1 MANVFL
7 NPGHAPNG
15 NPDPGACGFDLRE
28 SDVAARIANLLM
40 DYLTNAGVGVAGN
53 FQSDSLGA
61 ITNVAN
67 NSGADLFISI
77 HCNAVDNPAANGT
90 ETLIYARGG
99 EAEKLA
105 GCVQTQ
111 LVDALHTTDR
121 GLKERPGLY
130 VLAATDMPAILVE
143 VAFITNPSDNTILR
157 DKQDDIARAI
167 ARGVT
172 DYLSNG
178 TAQAPAASPASTGP
192 YVAKYFSQEEMM
204 CHGRGQGH
212 CQCGAETATEVSPR
226 LLELLDKLREN
237 VGGPLEVSCM
247 YRCPAHNAAVG
258 GVDNSPHVKG
268 VAADVQTPNYPHC
281 NTPDQLKWYAE
292 KLPFDGIGLYDWGVH
307 VDVRDGGVSAG
318 YRW

>member
-15 NPDPGACGFDLRE
+15 NPDPGACGFGLRE

-40 DYLTNAGVGVAGN
+40 DYLTNAGVGVVGN
-53 FQSDSLGA
+53 LQSDSLGA

-67 NSGADLFISI
+67 ISGADLFISI
-77 HCNAVDNPAANGT
+77 HCNGVENPAANGT
-90 ETLIYARGG
+90 ETLIYSRGG

-111 LVDALHTTDR
+111 LVDALHTEDR
-121 GLKERPGLY
+121 GLKERPGLH
-130 VLAATDMPAILVE
+130 VLAATNMPAILVE
-143 VAFITNPSDNTILR
+143 VAFITNPSDNAILR

-178 TAQAPAASPASTGP
+178 TAQAPEAEAVTNYPT
-192 YVAKYFSQEEMM
+192 AKYFSPEEMM
-204 CHGRGQGH
+204 CHGREQGH
-212 CQCGAETATEVSPR
+212 CNCGTESASHVSWR
-226 LLELLDKLREN
+226 LLDLLDKLREN
-237 VGGPLEVSCM
+237 IGGPLEVSCM

-258 GVDNSPHVKG
+258 GVADSQHVMG
-268 VAADVQTPNYPHC
+268 TAADVQTPNYPHC
-281 NTPDQLKWYAE
+281 HTPEQLQWYAQ

-307 VDVRDGGVSAG
+307 VDVREGGIGAG
-318 YRW
+318 YKW